1 MNTSMRVYMIN
12 CYRISD
18 DMETIHR
25 LTGLCS
31 FGECGILERV
41 GPFPTEDVRSNNR
54 RHKYVEASYSYPLI
68 YAYQKHDLATY

>member
-25 LTGLCS
+25 LTDLCS
-31 FGECGILERV
+31 FGECGILELRVERV
-41 GPFPTEDVRSNNR
+41 GPFPTEDVRS
-54 RHKYVEASYSYPLI
+54 
-68 YAYQKHDLATY
+68 